1 MKPGQSSEHPHNE
14 AAVANMIEYLMITG
28 VTMAL
33 LIVFILLVNTNI
45 MEEPA
50 NRLVYVAFTDIGNG
64 VSTRMVEV
72 YAIAPAE
79 GTIDTKFDI
88 PDEIVGR
95 GYFVKVGTETNKVN
109 DEMDDQ
115 YIQISRG
122 SIEAR
127 ISLAGIAATKGATGE
142 TTGEGIN
149 RISYNSSG
157 VL

>member
-1 MKPGQSSEHPHNE
+1 MRPGQSSEHPYNE

-45 MEEPA
+45 MEDPA

-79 GTIDTKFDI
+79 GSIDTKFDI

-142 TTGEGIN
+142 TTGAGIN

>member
-14 AAVANMIEYLMITG
+14 AAVANMIEYLMISG

-33 LIVFILLVNTNI
+33 LIVFLLLINTNI
-45 MEEPA
+45 MEDPA

-95 GYFVKVGTETNKVN
+95 SYFVKVGTQQNPIN
-109 DEMDDQ
+109 PGMDDQ

-122 SIEAR
+122 SIESR
-127 ISLAGIAATKGATGE
+127 ISLAGIATTKGATGE
-142 TTGEGIN
+142 TTGAGIN

-157 VL
+157 V